1 MNPRVLALLAVA
13 LTALTCSRP
22 APPEDPGV
30 ENAELGIRLVS
41 VPEGLTVVAN
51 EGRTLVLKPSAE
63 GADGSIVFAVGRE
76 QPSVNLVAAVKNH
89 QARIEAMP
97 DGAYKG
103 GQELTGDFGAAFYSR
118 GRFSED
124 GTTMEETVLFLIHP
138 SANRLLEFRY
148 LYPAGNDSAARVE
161 QLISVLGQLE

>member
-1 MNPRVLALLAVA
+1 VNLRVLILLAVA
-13 LTALTCSRP
+13 LTALTCSQS

-30 ENAELGIRLVS
+30 VNAELGIKLVS
-41 VPEGLTVVAN
+41 VPDSLTVVAN
-51 EGRTLVLKPSAE
+51 EGRTLVLKPTAE
-63 GADGSIVFAVGRE
+63 GAEGSIVFAVGPE
-76 QPSVNLVAAVKNH
+76 QSSVNLVAAVQNH

-103 GQELTGDFGAAFYSR
+103 GQELTGDFGTAFYSR
-118 GRFSED
+118 GRFSEN
-124 GTTMEETVLFLIHP
+124 GETVEETVLFLIHP
-138 SANRLLEFRY
+138 SASRLLEMRY